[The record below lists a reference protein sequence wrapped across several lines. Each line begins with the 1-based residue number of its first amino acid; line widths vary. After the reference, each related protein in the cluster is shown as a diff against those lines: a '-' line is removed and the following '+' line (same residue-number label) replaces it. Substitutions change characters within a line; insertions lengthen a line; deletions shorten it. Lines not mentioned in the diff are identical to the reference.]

1 MRSLHGKKRQFV
13 LQSNEDFVI
22 LHHQSKNQNDMRTKS
37 IFGVLA
43 LAGAMMLM
51 GCEQKK
57 SDAAGNEVAADSTGV
72 ESVAVADSVAANS
85 DGVEVTAGSDRVRAV
100 KDGKPFTGEI
110 WSEDGKTY
118 VMKFKDGKSYEGILY
133 HKNGKPAMVEGEN
146 GKCYDE
152 DGSVLSAEEF
162 TVKYY
167 KYLEESGSQIEG
179 VFAKMKN
186 MK

>member
-1 MRSLHGKKRQFV
+1 MKT
-13 LQSNEDFVI
+13 
-22 LHHQSKNQNDMRTKS
+22 RT
-37 IFGVLA
+37 IFGALVLA
-43 LAGAMMLM
+43 GSVMLI
-51 GCEQKK
+51 GCAQKK
-57 SDAAGNEVAADSTGV
+57 SDAAGNEVAADSTAV
-72 ESVAVADSVAANS
+72 EAVADSGAVAN

-100 KDGKPFTGEI
+100 KDGKPYTGEI

-152 DGSVLSAEEF
+152 DGSVLTAEEF

>member
-1 MRSLHGKKRQFV
+1 
-13 LQSNEDFVI
+13 
-22 LHHQSKNQNDMRTKS
+22 MRTKS

-43 LAGAMMLM
+43 LAGVMMLM

-72 ESVAVADSVAANS
+72 ESVAVADSAAANN

-152 DGSVLSAEEF
+152 DGSVLTAEEF